1 MCWRRSKSELSFP
14 IMVDLHISEIHFAR
28 VSNSWDHLECVWR
41 DRETLWSHISGQI
54 LKEGKDGSRGRGK
67 QQAVSIA
74 LLAFKQLCYGYV
86 DLELYSNTLN
96 KNISSLFGYISK
108 KLRCPS
114 LHGCIRSLFLT
125 WSWPNSAMF
134 PFR

>member
-41 DRETLWSHISGQI
+41 DRETLWSHISGQL

-74 LLAFKQLCYGYV
+74 LLALKLSFAIGMWTWNYIQTHWTKTYPHSLAIFPRSSGVPPYMAVSGLSFWPGVAQLCHV
-86 DLELYSNTLN
+86 
-96 KNISSLFGYISK
+96 
-108 KLRCPS
+108 
-114 LHGCIRSLFLT
+114 
-125 WSWPNSAMF
+125 
-134 PFR
+134 PF